1 MNTANHLQRVLLL
14 ALTLGIAPLAVAQEE
29 EAADSGGDDAAAAS
43 GEIDDRTYIGVLG
56 GLTEPDSDRPQDYD
70 DAYTL
75 SIIVGSQKSEKL
87 NTEWNLSYSTFEYS
101 IGVIEFAHDFQVNI
115 GYDILYF
122 LNRDGWAPFG
132 LAGVALTHDARQTSD
147 SQHASVNVGAGVIKP
162 FNDHGAA
169 FRAEA
174 RYLYHFDDKDGN
186 DDPAD
191 IRLVAGITVPLTA
204 KPVPLPPPPPPPTA
218 VDSDGDGVVDEK
230 DKCPGTLAGVK
241 VDGDGCAVP
250 QVLKLNGVSFDFDSV
265 RVGKNARTIL
275 DEVSE
280 GIKGQP
286 SMQVEIAGHTDNY
299 GDETYNQQLSERRA
313 KAVRDYLVEKG
324 APDANFTSKG
334 YGEAEPVVA
343 NDTEDGREE
352 NRRVEF
358 RILSQ

>member
-1 MNTANHLQRVLLL
+1 MNKEPHWYRALAMLL
-14 ALTLGIAPLAVAQEE
+14 AILASPATLAQDEAE
-29 EAADSGGDDAAAAS
+29 EAGDTAATS
-43 GEIDDRTYIGVLG
+43 GEVDGRTYIGVLG
-56 GLTEPDSDRPQDYD
+56 GFTEPDSDRPQDYD
-70 DAYTL
+70 DVWSL
-75 SIIVGSQKSEKL
+75 SIILGSQKSEKL
-87 NTEWNLSYSTFEYS
+87 NTEWNLSFSTLEYD
-101 IGVIEFAHDFQVNI
+101 IGTINDAHDFQI
-115 GYDILYF
+115 DLGFDILYF

-132 LAGVALTHDARQTSD
+132 LAGVMLTHNARQPED
-147 SQHASVNVGAGVIKP
+147 HQHASLNAGVGVVKA

-174 RYLYHFDDKDGN
+174 RYLYRFDDKDGN
-186 DDPAD
+186 DDPGD
-191 IRLVAGITVPLTA
+191 IRVVAGITVPLTA
-204 KPVPLPPPPPPPTA
+204 KPVEIPPPPPPPPTAA

-250 QVLKLNGVSFDFDSV
+250 QILKLNGVSFDFDSV
-265 RVGKNARTIL
+265 RLGKNARTIL

-280 GIKGQP
+280 SIKGQP

-299 GDETYNQQLSERRA
+299 GDETYNRQLSERRA

-334 YGEAEPVVA
+334 YGESEPVA
-343 NDTEDGREE
+343 SNDNEDGREE

>member
-1 MNTANHLQRVLLL
+1 MNKQPKLSLAACLLL
-14 ALTLGIAPLAVAQEE
+14 AFSLPAAWAQDE
-29 EAADSGGDDAAAAS
+29 EAAPEEGAAEAS
-43 GEIDDRTYIGVLG
+43 GEIDPRTYIGVLG
-56 GLTEPDSDRPQDYD
+56 GITLPDSDRPQDYD
-70 DAYTL
+70 DVWSL
-75 SIIVGSQKSEKL
+75 SIIVGSQSSEKL
-87 NTEWNLSYSTFEYS
+87 NTEWNLSYSTLEYS
-101 IGVIEFAHDFQVNI
+101 IGTIEFAHDFQVNL
-115 GYDILYF
+115 GFDVLYF

-132 LAGVALTHDARQTSD
+132 LAGVALTHEARQTED
-147 SQHASVNVGAGVIKP
+147 HQHASVNAGVGVMKA
-162 FNDHGAA
+162 FNDHGSA

-174 RYLYHFDDKDGN
+174 RYLHHFDDKDGN
-186 DDPAD
+186 DDPGD
-191 IRLVAGITVPLTA
+191 VRIVAGITVPISA
-204 KPVPLPPPPPPPTA
+204 KPVPPPPAPPPAAA

-286 SMQVEIAGHTDNY
+286 TMQVEIAGHTDSY
-299 GDETYNQQLSERRA
+299 GDDTYNQQLSERRA

-334 YGEAEPVVA
+334 YGEAEPVA
-343 NDTEDGREE
+343 SNDTEDGREE